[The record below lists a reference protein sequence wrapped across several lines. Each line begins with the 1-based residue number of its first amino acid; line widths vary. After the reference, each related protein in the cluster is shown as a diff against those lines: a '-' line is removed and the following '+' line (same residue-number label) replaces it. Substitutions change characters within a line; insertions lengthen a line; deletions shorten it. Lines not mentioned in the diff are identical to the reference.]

1 MTLESRTLSKI
12 TWRIVPFL
20 VLCYFLAFIDRI
32 NVSIAALTMNRDL
45 GLSPAVFG
53 FGAGLFFVSYFFLE
67 VPSNILMQ
75 KVGARRWIARIM
87 ISWGIVSGATAFVQG
102 TNSFY
107 VARLLLGAA
116 EAGFFPAILFYL
128 SCWFPEGARAKVFAY
143 FLAAVPLAGIIGFPI
158 SGLFLSLDG
167 LWGLKGRQWLF
178 LIEALPTVIVAVIAY
193 YYLTDQPSDATWLS
207 DEQREWL
214 LNQLKQDER
223 QRQGRVRDGN
233 WINLIDI
240 RVICFATIH
249 FCGNLAI
256 YGLGFFLP
264 QIVKASGF
272 NNFDASLVSALPY
285 VLGAVGMLVWG
296 SYSAG
301 GRARMGVFL
310 PFVVG
315 AIGFVGAATTGN
327 PNLMIA
333 SLCVASFGALGYAPG
348 FWTLPTSLLSGTASA
363 IAIAAINSIGN
374 FAGFLGPYTIGYL
387 RETTGSFEMG
397 LFVSAAVMALAAVL
411 ILVATR
417 NKYLAKTSV
426 LQDVEVDAVS
436 ALASQ
441 TGAKV

>member
-1 MTLESRTLSKI
+1 MPVTLETTTLRKV
-12 TWRIVPFL
+12 TWRIIPFL
-20 VLCYFLAFIDRI
+20 VLCYFLAFVDRI
-32 NVSIAALTMNRDL
+32 NVGIAALTMNRDL

-102 TNSFY
+102 TTSFY
-107 VARLLLGAA
+107 AVRLLLGAA

-128 SCWFPEGARAKVFAY
+128 SCWFPERARAKVFAY
-143 FLAAVPLAGIIGFPI
+143 FLAAVPLAGIIGFPV
-158 SGLFLSLDG
+158 SGIFLALDG
-167 LWGLKGRQWLF
+167 IWGLKGWQWLF
-178 LIEALPTVIVAVIAY
+178 LIEALPTLIVAIVAY
-193 YYLTDQPSDATWLS
+193 YYLTDHPGEATWLS
-207 DEQREWL
+207 DEQRKWL
-214 LNQLKQDER
+214 LDQLAQDER
-223 QRQGRVRDGN
+223 QRKGRAKVGN
-233 WINLIDI
+233 WVNLLDV

-272 NNFDASLVSALPY
+272 SNFDASLVSALPY
-285 VLGAVGMLVWG
+285 ILGAVGMLFWG
-296 SYSAG
+296 WYSAA

-315 AIGFVGAATTGN
+315 TIGFIGAAASGN
-327 PNLMIA
+327 PVLMIA

-363 IAIAAINSIGN
+363 IAIAAINSVGN

-387 RETTGSFEMG
+387 RETTGSFDAG
-397 LFVSAAVMALAAVL
+397 LFASAAVMAIAALLV
-411 ILVATR
+411 LVATR
-417 NKYLAKTSV
+417 SSRSASASV
-426 LQDVEVDAVS
+426 PQDVEVDAVS
-436 ALASQ
+436 APH
-441 TGAKV
+441 